1 MEMFRSSVVR
11 RRHCIDTWRIMVL
24 MVVLMPVIFLAVT
37 PVAAQQVLAQTQ
49 DARKAQA
56 DLLLQL

>member
-11 RRHCIDTWRIMVL
+11 TKHGFTTGRVIVL
-24 MVVLMPVIFLAVT
+24 MIALMPIALVVVT
-37 PVAAQQVLAQTQ
+37 PVSTQQVLAQTQ

-56 DLLLQL
+56 DQLL